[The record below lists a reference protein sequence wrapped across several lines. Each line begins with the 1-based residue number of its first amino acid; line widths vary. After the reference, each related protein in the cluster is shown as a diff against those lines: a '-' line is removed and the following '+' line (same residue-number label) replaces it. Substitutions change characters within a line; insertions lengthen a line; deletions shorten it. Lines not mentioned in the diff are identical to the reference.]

1 MTVESPLT
9 SIAFMHDGATLA
21 AGSTRGK
28 VYLFDLRMGSTP
40 FTTLNAHKTSVQC
53 VAFQHG
59 SLPKVSWLT
68 RQKIRKHFFPGNF
81 KHFWNF
87 NGYS

>member
-1 MTVESPLT
+1 MSVESPLT

-28 VYLFDLRMGSTP
+28 VYIFDLRMGSTP
-40 FTTLNAHKTSVQC
+40 LTTLNAHKTSVQC

-59 SLPKVSWLT
+59 SLPKVC
-68 RQKIRKHFFPGNF
+68 IYEEGEGGCGF
-81 KHFWNF
+81 K
-87 NGYS
+87 SMI